1 MRPGGSIVRK
11 EGIVR
16 KEAFALPV
24 PSGDGASLCA
34 SVRSLDVSF
43 GGRRVLHGIDADF
56 PASRITVLLGR
67 SGSGKTTFL
76 RALNRLNE
84 CFEGCESSG
93 DVRVSLGGI
102 LMPTA
107 GPNAPSISRLR
118 RAAGMVFQTPNPLPM
133 SIRRNVTLPVS
144 LAGDLSRDRL
154 EEILRERLQEVGL
167 WEEVAD
173 RLDSPASTLSGGQQQ
188 RLCLARALALDPELL
203 LLDEPTASLD
213 RDAALRIEELILS
226 FRGRRSVILVSHNL
240 RQARRLADVALVLS
254 GGRIVKRLD
263 ARELGASIDDGSLL
277 DEAYGDAD
285 PADSTPSA

>member
-1 MRPGGSIVRK
+1 
-11 EGIVR
+11 
-16 KEAFALPV
+16 
-24 PSGDGASLCA
+24 
-34 SVRSLDVSF
+34 
-43 GGRRVLHGIDADF
+43 
-56 PASRITVLLGR
+56 
-67 SGSGKTTFL
+67 
-76 RALNRLNE
+76 
-84 CFEGCESSG
+84 
-93 DVRVSLGGI
+93 
-102 LMPTA
+102 
-107 GPNAPSISRLR
+107 
-118 RAAGMVFQTPNPLPM
+118 MVFQTPNPLPM
-133 SIRRNVTLPVS
+133 SIRRNITLPVS

-277 DEAYGDAD
+277 DEAYEDAD
-285 PADSTPSA
+285 PADAAPSARTGP

>member
-1 MRPGGSIVRK
+1 
-11 EGIVR
+11 
-16 KEAFALPV
+16 
-24 PSGDGASLCA
+24 
-34 SVRSLDVSF
+34 
-43 GGRRVLHGIDADF
+43 
-56 PASRITVLLGR
+56 
-67 SGSGKTTFL
+67 
-76 RALNRLNE
+76 
-84 CFEGCESSG
+84 
-93 DVRVSLGGI
+93 
-102 LMPTA
+102 
-107 GPNAPSISRLR
+107 
-118 RAAGMVFQTPNPLPM
+118 MVFQTPNPLPM

-154 EEILRERLQEVGL
+154 EEILMERLQEVGL

-277 DEAYGDAD
+277 DEAYEDAD
-285 PADSTPSA
+285 PADAAPSARTGP

>member
-1 MRPGGSIVRK
+1 MRK
-11 EGIVR
+11 KGIVR

-24 PSGDGASLCA
+24 PSGDGAPLCA

-56 PASRITVLLGR
+56 PALRITVLLGR

-102 LMPTA
+102 LRPTA
-107 GPNAPSISRLR
+107 GPNAPSVSRLR

-213 RDAALRIEELILS
+213 RDAAFRIEKLS
-226 FRGRRSVILVSHNL
+226 KTRYIE
-240 RQARRLADVALVLS
+240 
-254 GGRIVKRLD
+254 IY
-263 ARELGASIDDGSLL
+263 LL
-277 DEAYGDAD
+277 LFY
-285 PADSTPSA
+285 